1 MGMAGSTPAHAPAAR
16 GAWCA
21 VGLALVLLAA
31 YWPAFAA
38 GYLQDDYVLLAAVRL
53 LDDPGRLFL
62 QDSMPGGGGFY
73 FRPLTLGVWWL
84 LAHLCGASPL
94 AQYACNFA
102 LHAAVCALLYLLL
115 RGWRL
120 RAVACA
126 AAVALYALH
135 PIGLGTALW
144 LSDRFDLLAA
154 TLGLATLLAVQRHVA
169 GGGWR
174 ALALALPLLLGA
186 LLAKEIGLVFAPL
199 AVLICA
205 GAAGTDGRRRA
216 VGVAALAGVVLL
228 WWLWRAEVLPPDRVH
243 TLYTPAAL
251 PRLMA
256 QGLGKYAQG
265 LLLQAGFGARLPTAA
280 RLGCGVLALTALL
293 GLLASPRRLVDRLS
307 RQRIAI
313 AVALGLV
320 ALPAL
325 VQAPGL
331 DAMRFGLA
339 RRMDA
344 FEVVY
349 QMRFFYVGA
358 LGLAALLALLWDAA
372 PDASLRARA
381 GAAAC
386 AALVLVYAVQSR
398 QLATQFR
405 DLADGPTRQLAV
417 AAAAAAARIVPDPDQ
432 PCHVFLLDVDD
443 PYRAFPGF
451 TDSVVK
457 ALLPEPRRWFACTY
471 QTDAAP
477 WFHNLPAALPGA
489 RTAPLPPLRENGR
502 PVRPLR
508 LGGLEFRY
516 FNLGP
521 WLDAATL
528 PGAHYLAWDGETFR
542 DVTAAVREGRRRVV
556 FHCARPA
563 AQCAAAEAH

>member
-1 MGMAGSTPAHAPAAR
+1 MTGPTPADAPAAAD
-16 GAWCA
+16 AWHWVA
-21 VGLALVLLAA
+21 LSLALLAA
-31 YWPAFAA
+31 YWPAFGA
-38 GYLQDDYVLLAAVRL
+38 GYLQDDYVLLAAARL
-53 LDDPGRLFL
+53 LEDPGRLFL

-84 LAHLCGASPL
+84 LARLSGASPL
-94 AQYACNFA
+94 PQYLCNLA
-102 LHAAVCALLYLLL
+102 LHATVCALLYLIL

-154 TLGLATLLAVQRHVA
+154 TLGLATLLAVQRHIA

-199 AVLICA
+199 AMLMCT

-216 VGVAALAGVVLL
+216 VGVVALAGVVLL

-251 PRLMA
+251 PRLIG

-265 LLLQAGFGARLPTAA
+265 LLLQAGYGARLPTAA
-280 RLGCGVLALTALL
+280 RLVCGVLALAALL
-293 GLLASPRRLVDRLS
+293 GPLASPRRLADRLS

-313 AVALGLV
+313 TVALGLV
-320 ALPAL
+320 ILPAL
-325 VQAPGL
+325 VQARGL

-372 PDASLRARA
+372 PDGSLRAGA

-386 AALVLVYAVQSR
+386 AALVLVYAAQSR
-398 QLATQFR
+398 HLATQFR

-417 AAAAAAARIVPDPDQ
+417 AAAAATARIEPDSGQ
-432 PCHVFLLDVDD
+432 PCHIFLLDVDD

-457 ALLPEPRRWFACTY
+457 ALLPDPHRWFACTF
-471 QTDAAP
+471 QTEAAP
-477 WFHNLPAALPGA
+477 WFHNLPAALPAA
-489 RTAPLPPLRENGR
+489 RTAPLQPLREDGR
-502 PVRPLR
+502 AVRPLR
-508 LGGLEFRY
+508 IGDLEFRY
-516 FNLGP
+516 FNLSPG
-521 WLDAATL
+521 LDAATL
-528 PGAHYLAWDGETFR
+528 PGAHYLAWDGQTFH

-556 FHCARPA
+556 FRCVRPA